1 MRKSAL
7 GNKHA
12 AINTQKKTG
21 RLSVFFRS
29 FRTQHELW
37 LLSLPI
43 IIWVLIFSYY
53 PMYGITMAFVNYVPG
68 KEIWQC
74 EFVGL
79 KWFIDFFTKPV
90 FGQLLRNTLAMSTLG
105 IIFGFP
111 APIIFALLINEV
123 GNKQIKKFVQTVSY
137 LPHFISWVVAA
148 SIVYLLLSNEGI
160 VNNVLTQLGIT
171 DNPIPF
177 LSKGEYYWAMYT
189 LINIWKGV
197 GWSSIIYLSAI
208 AGIDEQLYQAGAID
222 GLGRLGMALHI
233 TIPSIAP
240 TIVVLWILGVGGIL
254 NAGFEQHLLLGN
266 PMTQKYWDVIDTYAY
281 RYGVQ
286 QGFYS
291 MGTAVGLFKS
301 VIGFLLV
308 LITNRI
314 SKKYLDLSII

>member
-1 MRKSAL
+1 MKKSVIV
-7 GNKHA
+7 NK
-12 AINTQKKTG
+12 NTSFNAQKKRG
-21 RLSVFFRS
+21 KLSVILRS
-29 FRTQHELW
+29 FRTQRELW

-53 PMYGITMAFVNYVPG
+53 PMYGITMAFYNYIPG
-68 KEIWQC
+68 KKIWEC
-74 EFVGL
+74 DFVGL
-79 KWFIDFFTKPV
+79 KWFIDFFTKPA
-90 FGQLLRNTLAMSTLG
+90 FGQLMRNTLAMSSLG

-123 GNKQIKKFVQTVSY
+123 GNSKFKKFVQTASY
-137 LPHFISWVVAA
+137 LPHFISWVVTA
-148 SIVYLLLSNEGI
+148 SIVHLLLSNEGI
-160 VNNVLTQLGIT
+160 INNILSQVGLI
-171 DNPIPF
+171 DSPIPF

-189 LINIWKGV
+189 IVNIWKGV

-208 AGIDEQLYQAGAID
+208 AGIDEQLYQAAAID
-222 GLGRLGMALHI
+222 GLGRWGMAWNI

-240 TIVVLWILGVGGIL
+240 TIVLLWILGIGGIL

-291 MGTAVGLFKS
+291 MGTAVGLAKS
-301 VIGFLLV
+301 LIGFFLV
-308 LITNRI
+308 LFTNRI
-314 SKKYLDLSII
+314 SKKFLDLSII